1 MRVLD
6 LLCEYLYNR
15 RCYMENDL
23 NNLQVKL
30 RYRSIDSV
38 DCLEYI
44 IALERLQLFREIT
57 RDIYHILGLHRHKP
71 P

>member
-6 LLCEYLYNR
+6 LLGEYLYNR
-15 RCYMENDL
+15 RCYMEKEL
-23 NNLQVKL
+23 NGLQSTFQN
-30 RYRSIDSV
+30 RSVDSL

-44 IALERLQLFREIT
+44 IALERLRLLREIT
-57 RDIYHILGLHRHKP
+57 RDIYYILGLHRHKP

>member
-6 LLCEYLYNR
+6 LLGEYLYNR
-15 RCYMENDL
+15 RCHMEKEL
-23 NNLQVKL
+23 NELQNRL
-30 RYRSIDSV
+30 YNRSVDSL

-44 IALERLQLFREIT
+44 IALERLRLLREIT

>member
-44 IALERLQLFREIT
+44 IALERLQLLREIT